1 MGFEVRVALGIMFLI
16 VTVLSF
22 WRHDG
27 GVSEIKLERA
37 TRLNTAKHKAVGHDS
52 YTTLNVDHWLIYSL
66 YLYLRF
72 VRQQ

>member
-1 MGFEVRVALGIMFLI
+1 MGFEVGVALGIMFLI
-16 VTVLSF
+16 ITVLSF

-27 GVSEIKLERA
+27 GVSEITLERA